1 MTGGPDTIRTCDL
14 CLRRAALYP
23 AELRVLTGR
32 GRYGKGRDGA
42 SRGARFRRGV
52 GRLRLAIRVE
62 VQRRSATLSPP
73 CATPSRRGRIM
84 GPNPI
89 SFALFVVF
97 AGVGALSIVTGRPIA
112 LGATLIILGVLILAA
127 LKMAQQWE
135 KVVILR
141 AGKFTGIKGPGL
153 FVIIPIL
160 DIIAAW
166 VDTRIRTTQFL
177 AEQTLTKDTVPVDV
191 DAIIFWVVTDVRK
204 ATLEVANYTSAIG
217 WAAQTSLREMIGAA
231 DLATL
236 LSNRQAAD
244 EQLRKSIDLKTVDW
258 GISVKSVEIRDVKIP
273 EALQDAMSRQAQAE
287 RERQAR
293 VILGS
298 AEAEIAQ
305 KFVEAARTY
314 ADYPIA
320 LHLRGM
326 NILYESVKERGST
339 IIVPSNTVDCM
350 NLGGVAGIASLARAG
365 TANPQERGSEA
376 PPDPWSSSAGSTPE
390 EALTGC

>member
-1 MTGGPDTIRTCDL
+1 MGG
-14 CLRRAALYP
+14 
-23 AELRVLTGR
+23 
-32 GRYGKGRDGA
+32 
-42 SRGARFRRGV
+42 
-52 GRLRLAIRVE
+52 
-62 VQRRSATLSPP
+62 
-73 CATPSRRGRIM
+73 
-84 GPNPI
+84 NPI
-89 SFALFVVF
+89 SFALFVVLAGLGGLMIVF
-97 AGVGALSIVTGRPIA
+97 ARLVVPG
-112 LGATLIILGVLILAA
+112 GVLIIAAILILAS

-135 KVVILR
+135 KAVVLR

-153 FVIIPIL
+153 FTIVPIL
-160 DIIAAW
+160 DTIAAW

-258 GISVKSVEIRDVKIP
+258 GIAVKSVEIRDVKIP

-305 KFVEAARTY
+305 KFVDAARTY
-314 ADYPIA
+314 ADYPVA

-326 NILYESVKERGST
+326 NMLYESVKERGST
-339 IIVPSNTVDCM
+339 IIVPSSAVDSM
-350 NLGGVAGIASLARAG
+350 NFGAMAGVTSLARNAEAQAAAARQATGGNAG
-365 TANPQERGSEA
+365 GSV
-376 PPDPWSSSAGSTPE
+376 PRSGS
-390 EALTGC
+390 

>member
-1 MTGGPDTIRTCDL
+1 MGG
-14 CLRRAALYP
+14 
-23 AELRVLTGR
+23 
-32 GRYGKGRDGA
+32 
-42 SRGARFRRGV
+42 
-52 GRLRLAIRVE
+52 
-62 VQRRSATLSPP
+62 
-73 CATPSRRGRIM
+73 
-84 GPNPI
+84 NPI
-89 SFALFVVF
+89 SFALFVVLAGLGGLMIVF
-97 AGVGALSIVTGRPIA
+97 ARMLVPGVA
-112 LGATLIILGVLILAA
+112 LILFGLFILAS

-135 KVVILR
+135 KAVVLR

-153 FVIIPIL
+153 FGIVPIL
-160 DIIAAW
+160 DTIAAW

-191 DAIIFWVVTDVRK
+191 DAIIFWTVTDVRK
-204 ATLEVANYTSAIG
+204 ATLEVANYSAAIG

-244 EQLRKSIDLKTVDW
+244 EQLRKSIDMKTVDW
-258 GISVKSVEIRDVKIP
+258 GIAVKSVEIRDVKIP

-314 ADYPIA
+314 ADNPVA

-326 NILYESVKERGST
+326 NMLYESVKERGST
-339 IIVPSNTVDCM
+339 IIVPSSAIDTM
-350 NLGGVAGIASLARAG
+350 NLGGMAGITSLARNAEAQAAG
-365 TANPQERGSEA
+365 TR
-376 PPDPWSSSAGSTPE
+376 SASGNADGGASRSG
-390 EALTGC
+390 A